1 MGRTACLWIA
11 RFELQARL
19 LAEPSWRG
27 QPLILADTAALH
39 PVVIATSSE
48 GEAAGLSCGMSL
60 ATARAVCPAAPILP
74 PDPTFGRRLARRV
87 VETLYQLAPVV
98 GRDVERA
105 AEGTFFVELDGLTQ
119 LYPDEVALA
128 ARLQRALVED
138 CGLEA
143 VVVAVAD
150 QPTSAWV
157 VARSALAALP
167 PARVIVPRG
176 EDAAFLAQLPLEALP
191 LPPALARLARLL
203 GWTHAGELQRLPPG
217 ALLRRFGQAG
227 VELEQRLRGRWA
239 QRYRVEVPELI
250 ESSELHLDYPT
261 AELEPLLF
269 LHKSVLDR
277 LIKQVA
283 VNRQAIAALE
293 VTLRLADGARSV
305 LTRRF
310 CPLRPTLDGRALLE
324 FLTLW
329 LSEAPAADAVETIT
343 MRAVEVGVATL
354 RQLRLFERQED
365 LAEEALSAALGRLAA
380 AFGSE
385 VIVRPALS
393 DRYLPEGRLSW
404 KLVEQPAVE
413 VVAVPSRTR
422 AVRQRQQTGTGRA
435 GRAETI
441 AQAEGPARGSEG
453 VWPVLQLLEAPLAVI
468 WQGDRVR
475 VGAHGPWQRVI
486 ASDGPCALE
495 GEWWAEGFQREYL
508 LLTTASPGGD
518 RERWWVYRDRS
529 GFHLQAYLD

>member
-27 QPLILADTAALH
+27 QPLIIADTAVLH
-39 PVVIATSSE
+39 PVVLETSPEGAT
-48 GEAAGLSCGMSL
+48 AGLRRGMSL
-60 ATARAVCPAAPILP
+60 ATARALCPAATILP
-74 PDPTFGRRLARRV
+74 PDPICGRRLARQAI
-87 VETLYQLAPVV
+87 ETLYRLAPVV
-98 GRDVERA
+98 GRD
-105 AEGTFFVELDGLTQ
+105 AEGSFFVELDGLER
-119 LYPDEVALA
+119 LYSDEAVLA

-138 CGLEA
+138 CGLDG

-157 VARSALAALP
+157 VARSARAATP

-176 EDAAFLAQLPLEALP
+176 EDATFLAQLPLEALP
-191 LPPALARLARLL
+191 LPPALARLVRLL

-217 ALLRRFGQAG
+217 ALMRRFGQAG

-250 ESSELHLDYPT
+250 ESSELHLDAPT

-293 VTLRLADGARSV
+293 VTLRLADAAHSV

-310 CPLRPTLDGRALLE
+310 SPLRPTLDGRALLE
-324 FLTLW
+324 LLTLW
-329 LSEAPAADAVETIT
+329 LAEAPAADAVATIT

-365 LAEEALSAALGRLAA
+365 LAEEALSTAIGRLAA
-380 AFGSE
+380 AFGRE
-385 VIVRPALS
+385 AIVRPVLI
-393 DRYLPEGRLSW
+393 DRYLPEGRLRW
-404 KLVEQPAVE
+404 E
-413 VVAVPSRTR
+413 VVDPAATATMAAPPRPR
-422 AVRQRQQTGTGRA
+422 AARQRPPA
-435 GRAETI
+435 SA
-441 AQAEGPARGSEG
+441 ADASARGEPPVSLAEE
-453 VWPVLQLLEAPLAVI
+453 VWPVLQLLAAPLVVL

-475 VGAHGPWQRVI
+475 VGERGPWQRVM
-486 ASDGPCALE
+486 ACDGPCTVE
-495 GEWWAEGFQREYL
+495 GEWWAEGFQRQYL
-508 LLTTASPGGD
+508 LLTTSSPGGE
-518 RERWWVYRDRS
+518 RERWWVYRDRA
-529 GFHLQAYLD
+529 GYHLQAYLD